1 MEMTLVRE
9 HPIDGGGVTIFPD
22 NEPFLCHVS
31 WRGNLAESL
40 GIEAFVL
47 EQLAKAGHTVRD
59 KSGKWLAG
67 DVLEAGK

>member
-1 MEMTLVRE
+1 MDMTLLRCKHDNKDVV
-9 HPIDGGGVTIFPD
+9 HVFPS
-22 NEPFLCHVS
+22 ESPFECIIQ

-59 KSGKWLAG
+59 QSGKWLAG
-67 DVLEAGK
+67 DVLEAE

>member
-1 MEMTLVRE
+1 MDMTLVRCT
-9 HPIDGGGVTIFPD
+9 PNDGGGVQIFPND
-22 NEPFLCHVS
+22 EPFLCHVS

-59 KSGKWLAG
+59 QSGKWLAG
-67 DVLEAGK
+67 NVLEAGQ